1 MTNKIFGMPVAKCV
15 YCDWFLCS
23 HWLRCSLFF
32 LVVPVL
38 RGYHP
43 FSGNTKWAGSPCSA
57 IPRPAAKD
65 LSMNLMERRHVCS
78 YCEKSFQF
86 RNDYLG
92 HLNSKHFNRR
102 PYVCKFCSKSFPYSQ
117 SLRRH
122 MLMLHETRNTL
133 TSKKSAESM
142 VPLVENVPSLV
153 GKDGLHWVFFFL
165 TGFCFVLHAPC
176 TAEQEVY
183 ALLFHTSNYRLCTLA
198 SYV

>member
-1 MTNKIFGMPVAKCV
+1 MRSKIFGVPFAKCV

-65 LSMNLMERRHVCS
+65 LSLSLMERRHVCS

-122 MLMLHETRNTL
+122 MLMLHEARNTL
-133 TSKKSAESM
+133 TSKKKSAKSM
-142 VPLVENVPSLV
+142 VPLVENVLSLV
-153 GKDGLHWVFFFL
+153 GKDGLHWVFLKVSQLIF
-165 TGFCFVLHAPC
+165 
-176 TAEQEVY
+176 
-183 ALLFHTSNYRLCTLA
+183 
-198 SYV
+198 